1 MPAML
6 QGAGDTEQDTAHGLM
21 VLIFLRE
28 TSSEFVKNKHFRA
41 KNIIR
46 DKEGN
51 FITIKM

>member
-28 TSSEFVKNKHFRA
+28 TSSEFVKKQTFQS
-41 KNIIR
+41 
-46 DKEGN
+46 KEYHQG
-51 FITIKM
+51 